1 MTPEEI
7 AAQEAEESA
16 AFESEMFNAPAE
28 KSTEAAPETVV
39 TATPEKEPEIEKEP
53 EEVRVFGMTETEFKA
68 SLSQIGEVATL
79 RDELAK
85 VNKVNSKL
93 AGQIGEFKQRLEK
106 IQTSKKG
113 PQFKL
118 NAVADLKDQFPE
130 LASALFGD
138 DEAVAEDP
146 KPEEPKQEEEK
157 QKPVDE
163 AKPEEDEVD
172 LTTKLERKFEE
183 KLVKLK
189 HPDFE
194 TIRNSKEFGQWL
206 GSLPAAEYYKVKDSW
221 DSAVVIPLVDR
232 FKEATAKPAEK
243 IKDSATASRRT
254 AAVQPK
260 GVHRP
265 ASQTLSPEDEEDKAF
280 QAEMYG

>member
-7 AAQEAEESA
+7 AAQEAEEA
-16 AFESEMFNAPAE
+16 QAFESEMFNAPAE
-28 KSTEAAPETVV
+28 KSTEAAPETDV
-39 TATPEKEPEIEKEP
+39 TATPEKEPEIEKQP
-53 EEVRVFGMTETEFKA
+53 EEVRVFGMTEAEFKA

-118 NAVADLKDQFPE
+118 NAVEDLKDQFPE

-138 DEAVAEDP
+138 DEPVVEEV
-146 KPEEPKQEEEK
+146 KPEEPKQVEE
-157 QKPVDE
+157 KPVDA
-163 AKPEEDEVD
+163 AKPEEEEVD